1 MAVPSGLRIRL
12 GDEAGIGLVEV
23 IMAIFILAVALLALG
38 SVSITSLASLRDTR
52 DREQATNAASAAI
65 EDVRSRDYSDIV
77 HATGDVDPSRLPPGA
92 NPSVA
97 TTSCFD
103 MTGDGERIVY
113 DTAGTPVPF
122 ERTAGDGGHIL
133 VHTIITYEGADCL
146 DLERPPLK
154 RITVIASWT
163 DGPNRPVVIQ
173 ETQVTAV
180 ARGLPVPRFELRPPE
195 ATVRFSEP
203 FLTDGGDLRRCVE
216 HILLNLGAEDGY
228 DFEVEPVDISQTV
241 SRWDDFAYDVV
252 GWRVSAFLEFT
263 EDVEETRGG
272 QPPSTNDAR
281 FKVSGGSQRMVSDLR
296 LGSRETALLTVCHE
310 PVIAPA
316 TADDIPD
323 PVDLRIV
330 LRSRFDERQERE
342 VINLVR
348 IGSDFSDPSGIPGRP
363 LYLFDDLN
371 LEAHPRV
378 LEPGVM
384 SDADPDA
391 LPGVVGRLSEH
402 DYTPDDA
409 NWSTDV
415 VEGDNLAGVRL
426 VATGNP
432 GSDPPVSFSTAAWHE
447 QFAGGATLEGI
458 ATLVLWLAPPAA
470 LLDPS
475 GAAGPVPVAV
485 EVRLD
490 QLLSNEKT
498 PVNNGPFELERFEYS
513 HEASTSGDSA
523 GWQRVEIPINLGEDW
538 TIDKNRYLRLR
549 ITCVTPNSGV
559 VDGTGSNDCNL
570 AYDNVKY
577 PSALYIQER

>member
-133 VHTIITYEGADCL
+133 VHTIITYEDSDCSK
-146 DLERPPLK
+146 DDRTPLK

-216 HILLNLGAEDGY
+216 HTLLNLGAEDGY
-228 DFEVEPVDISQTV
+228 DFEVEAVDISQTV
-241 SRWDDFAYDVV
+241 SRWDVFAYDVA
-252 GWRVSAFLEFT
+252 GWRVSAFLELT
-263 EDVEETRGG
+263 EDVEQTRGG

-281 FKVSGGSQRMVSDLR
+281 FEVSGGSQRPVSDLR
-296 LGSRETALLTVCHE
+296 LDSRETALLTVCHE
-310 PVIAPA
+310 PVSAPV
-316 TADDIPD
+316 TADDIPG

-348 IGSDFSDPSGIPGRP
+348 IGSDFTDPSGIPGDP
-363 LYLFDDLN
+363 LYLFENVDF
-371 LEAHPRV
+371 EAHPRTMT
-378 LEPGVM
+378 PGVM
-384 SDADPDA
+384 SPADPDKP
-391 LPGVVGRLSEH
+391 LGVIGRLSEH
-402 DYTPDDA
+402 GYTPDVA

-415 VEGDNLAGVRL
+415 VDDEDLSGVRL
-426 VATGNP
+426 RATTAP
-432 GSDPPVSFSTAAWHE
+432 ATDPVISEHTAAWHR
-447 QFAGGATLEGI
+447 QFAASTTLQRQ
-458 ATLVLWLAPPAA
+458 ATLVLWLAPPQA
-470 LLDPS
+470 LD
-475 GAAGPVPVAV
+475 GAVDVADIPVGV
-485 EVRLD
+485 ELRFDELR
-490 QLLSNEKT
+490 SNET
-498 PVNNGPFELERFEYS
+498 PVNNGWVATKTFEYT
-513 HEASTSGDSA
+513 HTASGSNGTG
-523 GWQRVEIPINLGEDW
+523 GFQRVEVPIDFGQDRTFTN
-538 TIDKNRYLRLR
+538 NRYLRMR
-549 ITCVTPNSGV
+549 VTCVAPSV
-559 VDGTGSNDCNL
+559 VDAADLAASDCNL
-570 AYDNVKY
+570 AYDNIAY
-577 PSALYIQER
+577 PSALYVQER